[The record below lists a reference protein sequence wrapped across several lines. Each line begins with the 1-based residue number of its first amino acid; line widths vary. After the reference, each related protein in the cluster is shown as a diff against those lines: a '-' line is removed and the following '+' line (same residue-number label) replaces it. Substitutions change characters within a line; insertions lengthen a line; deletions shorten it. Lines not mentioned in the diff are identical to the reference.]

1 MKIFYKV
8 LASIGMIALSTSAAI
23 GIRHLVRGSKKK
35 ADEGSAPDA
44 NAQNR
49 SEADDAANDE
59 DIEEAEDSDDAEDV
73 EEAEDSDDAEDAED
87 AEKSDNA

>member
-35 ADEGSAPDA
+35 AEDGNATDA
-44 NAQNR
+44 NDQNR
-49 SEADDAANDE
+49 SEAEDVACDE
-59 DIEEAEDSDDAEDV
+59 DAEDSDNAEDSDDAENPDN
-73 EEAEDSDDAEDAED
+73 AEDSD
-87 AEKSDNA
+87 NA